1 MWGWVL
7 RFLKL
12 KCTYSPLTSVV
23 AFLSDDL
30 IFLFFPI
37 MYKIRGEY
45 GVYIFILWNINR
57 ICVYVCF
64 LVLWYRTD
72 FSWAAVWKSL
82 AFHFILTKVQKD
94 EQLDKDNAYTS
105 HFLQS
110 EGQKF
115 SLIFFFPLN
124 LFHVYLSSFN
134 IRYLFF
140 LDILLSNIFRM
151 VAWIAYLYF
160 HWNISISLH
169 EVCGGL

>member
-1 MWGWVL
+1 M
-7 RFLKL
+7 FF
-12 KCTYSPLTSVV
+12 T
-23 AFLSDDL
+23 L
-30 IFLFFPI
+30 I
-37 MYKIRGEY
+37 
-45 GVYIFILWNINR
+45 
-57 ICVYVCF
+57 VCF

-72 FSWAAVWKSL
+72 LSWAAVWKSL

-134 IRYLFF
+134 IRYLFSGYIVIKHIQ
-140 LDILLSNIFRM
+140 DGCMN
-151 VAWIAYLYF
+151 
-160 HWNISISLH
+160 SISVFSLKYFYFFAW
-169 EVCGGL
+169 GLWRALEEWQVSFCKTWDLQLVFNAQNLKNWWY